1 MEQVSDI
8 LFWEMGVG
16 RNSII
21 LLEDFQ
27 FPSVHLSDKR
37 SMKIKTLHGAKLGAD
52 STDAKLYLLLNA
64 EVKNLGKKKQ
74 FGWI

>member
-1 MEQVSDI
+1 MGQVSDI

-27 FPSVHLSDKR
+27 FSSVRLSDNR
-37 SMKIKTLHGAKLGAD
+37 SMKLKTLHGEKLGAD
-52 STDAKLYLLLNA
+52 STDAKFCFLLNA

-74 FGWI
+74 FSWI

>member
-1 MEQVSDI
+1 MGQVSDI

-27 FPSVHLSDKR
+27 FSSIHLSDKR
-37 SMKIKTLHGAKLGAD
+37 SMKIKTLHAAKLGVE
-52 STDAKLYLLLNA
+52 STDTKFCLLLNA

-74 FGWI
+74 FG